1 MAGRLIRWV
10 LPLVLLAAVGA
21 GVAMAM
27 TASTTTGGTVRAAK
41 VGAYGTALVAA
52 NGRTLYRYTLDRKGV
67 NNCTKDATC
76 AKYWPRLL
84 VKSGTKPTAGKGV
97 SAALLGTIK
106 QPKGMAQVTYAG
118 YPLYTFAGD
127 SKAGADKGQGFD
139 KTWYVVNTK
148 GALVK
153 SAVSGGQGSTTTT
166 APSTTTSAWG

>member
-1 MAGRLIRWV
+1 MMGRLIRWV
-10 LPLVLLAAVGA
+10 LPLAVLAAVGA

-27 TASTTTGGTVRAAK
+27 SASTTSGGGTVKAAK
-41 VGAYGTALVAA
+41 VGKYGTVLV
-52 NGRTLYRYTLDRKGV
+52 NSSGRTLYRYTLDKKGV

-84 VKSGTKPTAGKGV
+84 VKGKPTAGAGV
-97 SAALLGTIK
+97 KAGLLGTIA
-106 QPKGMAQVTYAG
+106 QPKGMRQVTYAG